1 VLTDAPLQ
9 IYYSALVFAPK
20 NSLVRQSF
28 ADQVPEKAKML
39 SETEADWDACRS
51 TLEGHSS
58 LVTAV
63 AFSPDGQLVV
73 SASYDKT
80 VRLWEAA
87 TGTHRSTL
95 EGHSSLVTAV
105 AFSPDGQ
112 LVASASGDC
121 TVRLWEA
128 ATGTCRSTLEGHSD
142 YVRAVAFS
150 PDGQLVASASGD
162 CTVRLWEA
170 ATGTCRSTLEG
181 HSEFIRY
188 TTFSSDGQ
196 VLHTNAGDICLSPF
210 LIVPLPFWKQ
220 QQSFNILVRGQ
231 WILRNQQRAL
241 WLPPE
246 YRSSSTAVRKD
257 IACLGLVSGRVVLLR
272 IP

>member
-1 VLTDAPLQ
+1 
-9 IYYSALVFAPK
+9 
-20 NSLVRQSF
+20 
-28 ADQVPEKAKML
+28 ML

-63 AFSPDGQLVV
+63 AFSPDGQLVA

-95 EGHSSLVTAV
+95 EGHSLDVTAI

-112 LVASASGDC
+112 LFASASGDK
-121 TVRLWEA
+121 TVWLRDT
-128 ATGTCRSTLEGHSD
+128 ATGMCRSKLESPSGFITYID
-142 YVRAVAFS
+142 FS
-150 PDGQLVASASGD
+150 L
-162 CTVRLWEA
+162 
-170 ATGTCRSTLEG
+170 
-181 HSEFIRY
+181 
-188 TTFSSDGQ
+188 DGQ
-196 VLHTNAGDICLSPF
+196 VLHTNEGDI
-210 LIVPLPFWKQ
+210 PLPHTPVVTSLSRLQ
-220 QQSFNILVRGQ
+220 PQSYIVVQNQ

-246 YRSSSTAVRKD
+246 YRSTSTAVCED
-257 IACLGLVSGRVVLLR
+257 IACLGLTSGRVVLLR
-272 IP
+272 IS